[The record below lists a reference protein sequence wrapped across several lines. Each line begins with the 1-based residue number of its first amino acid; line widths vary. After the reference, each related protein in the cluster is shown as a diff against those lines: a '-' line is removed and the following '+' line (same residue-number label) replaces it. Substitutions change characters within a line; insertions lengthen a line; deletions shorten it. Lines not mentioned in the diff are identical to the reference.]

1 VRVFDSWLDV
11 SSHGKVPMETK
22 RSDEARLPKLP
33 DPAAQ
38 FAGMIQGEVASKHNG
53 AIVFA
58 VKKVSK
64 VWRTNRAE
72 NAEALVGKKV
82 LVTGRSVDGHPVETV
97 ARFIAGL
104 QVGETVEIDV
114 AHRDGEAL
122 TILEL
127 TEDQRERVK
136 Q

>member
-1 VRVFDSWLDV
+1 
-11 SSHGKVPMETK
+11 
-22 RSDEARLPKLP
+22 
-33 DPAAQ
+33 
-38 FAGMIQGEVASKHNG
+38 MIQGEVASKHNG

-97 ARFIAGL
+97 ARFIASL